1 MKSPAAHASR
11 NNGEPQTLDIR
22 KYPNRRY
29 YDTTHS
35 RHTSLAQIHKLI
47 LEGYNF
53 RIVDVQTGDEITPQ
67 ILTQILLEFEPAKL
81 SVFSNEL
88 LTRAIRV
95 SDSLLNDFVDRY
107 FRQAFE
113 VFCTS
118 QKQFDGMLREA
129 HQLTTALQP
138 ANWLRGLFPSWGSPG
153 AAPAPSSPPPV
164 PEDKEAA
171 SLAVRKEIAALRKEI
186 STLKAQVKK
195 KPAPPVKRKKARGP
209 SNPAGTTRK

>member
-1 MKSPAAHASR
+1 MMKPPAARASQ
-11 NNGEPQTLDIR
+11 NSGEPRTLDIR

-47 LEGYNF
+47 LEGYNV
-53 RIVDVQTGDEITPQ
+53 RIVDVQTGDEITSQ
-67 ILTQILLEFEPAKL
+67 ILIQILLEYEPAKL

-113 VFCTS
+113 VFCGS
-118 QKQFDGMLREA
+118 QKQFDEMLREA
-129 HQLTTALQP
+129 HQLSTALAQP
-138 ANWLRGLFPSWGSPG
+138 GNWMRGLIPSWTPPS
-153 AAPAPSSPPPV
+153 AAPAAQTPSSPPV
-164 PEDKEAA
+164 MAEDENAA
-171 SLAVRKEIAALRKEI
+171 SLPVREEIAALRKEI
-186 STLKAQVKK
+186 SMLKARVREQSSPSRKGR
-195 KPAPPVKRKKARGP
+195 KRQGRP
-209 SNPAGTTRK
+209 

>member
-1 MKSPAAHASR
+1 MKSPPAQASR
-11 NNGEPQTLDIR
+11 KNGELQTLDIR

-47 LEGYNF
+47 LEGYNL

-67 ILTQILLEFEPAKL
+67 ILTQILLEFEPSKL
-81 SVFSNEL
+81 SVFSTEL

-95 SDSLLNDFVDRY
+95 SDTLLNDFVDRY

-138 ANWLRGLFPSWGSPG
+138 ANWLRGLFPSWAPPG
-153 AAPAPSSPPPV
+153 AAPAASSPPPV
-164 PEDKEAA
+164 VEDKEAA

-195 KPAPPVKRKKARGP
+195 KAAPLAKSGKRRA
-209 SNPAGTTRK
+209 SVSPAGTTRK